1 VKFSKGDEFD
11 PPQRGLYMGARVKV
25 HALADDQYPYNLYAR
40 VGGHLYEQAIA
51 GFVFEPLLE
60 PVPLNKG
67 ERTAGWALFDVPARP
82 GQLVLRDLDE
92 KTVAVW
98 KY

>member
-1 VKFSKGDEFD
+1 
-11 PPQRGLYMGARVKV
+11 MTAGARPDPLTTFNNFRVC
-25 HALADDQYPYNLYAR
+25 LLYAR

-51 GFVFEPLLE
+51 GFAFEPLLD

-67 ERTAGWALFDVPARP
+67 ERTAGWAMFDVPTRH

>member
-1 VKFSKGDEFD
+1 
-11 PPQRGLYMGARVKV
+11 V